1 MASKNELAGDLL
13 QYRNIEFASQVVRND
28 TTNEQQRRLTK
39 RIIAARKSKEFK
51 SSYDNRGRPLLAD
64 EFPELGLV
72 LQSIFEGGESGIGG
86 GIESHPRLTTEI
98 MFRSRDNNLYMWQA
112 REILLK
118 VAPPQFAISLS
129 SCYNY
134 TDPYRENTFS
144 AKRHHSGR
152 NVNAKV
158 SLKCPPRDSVSHKV
172 VNLHWSTKAI
182 NLLLEKAETRAGANM
197 VESRD
202 AKSIICADI
211 QPVQNPGKSW
221 KPISYEDHTFD
232 QSRAKAVVPM
242 THLFMDLKCDEA
254 DKRSNSHGKQEML
267 ITRTGKPVTLIYIGI
282 SEPETTFRAMD
293 EMFYL
298 LTLPSLDTIFRNP
311 DTGTL
316 KHFFS
321 FIVDNGHGEDPDSA
335 LTQMCMIITNA
346 LDERTALKDKYAGT
360 SLWTP
365 GNQEEQSVLQP
376 IPDYVRWLNEN
387 GELHYLSFEKM
398 EQLQKN
404 VPELS
409 VASDLFLPGK
419 ILDIYF
425 RMEPDPSGPHHATT
439 CLACLVTSGK
449 R

>member
-1 MASKNELAGDLL
+1 MVDTKRDRDLLKGLFAAATSTKFVAKLSGVQNKNSIMASKNELAGDLL

-28 TTNEQQRRLTK
+28 TTNEHQRRLTK

-335 LTQMCMIITNA
+335 LTQMCMVRILN
-346 LDERTALKDKYAGT
+346 LLKLININQRSFAEYHVNEIM
-360 SLWTP
+360 SNVSTP
-365 GNQEEQSVLQP
+365 PRIVPYRDTEHSR
-376 IPDYVRWLNEN
+376 VRWCTRM
-387 GELHYLSFEKM
+387 LSFT
-398 EQLQKN
+398 
-404 VPELS
+404 VPN
-409 VASDLFLPGK
+409 
-419 ILDIYF
+419 I
-425 RMEPDPSGPHHATT
+425 
-439 CLACLVTSGK
+439 
-449 R
+449 